1 MEAAI
6 GHGDDFM
13 TAHSTALL
21 MTKTLLPRSLGPV
34 VPLPRNSTERLL

>member
-21 MTKTLLPRSLGPV
+21 MTITLLPRSLGPV
-34 VPLPRNSTERLL
+34 VPLLSNSLDGLL